1 MLNRLSPGG
10 VAFCLAG
17 LCVQSPWAAGAAAGG
32 RHEPQYEPRF
42 ACGRAV
48 GRTLTQD
55 RRFRWK
61 RRVQEESGL
70 GLLLS
75 AGHAPS
81 PSPHG
86 GLGGGARWG
95 WDAPQLACHSHTDR
109 HPRVSSSE
117 WRLAPEQGSVLF
129 QALTPVSVCPS
140 FISNLELSQLSDS
153 QFSKPSVPE
162 RCSPSACLLPSPERS
177 FGFAVTVHGGSEKG
191 RWPAGAELAVD
202 PSRLSPWPC
211 VFTHSM

>member
-1 MLNRLSPGG
+1 M
-10 VAFCLAG
+10 
-17 LCVQSPWAAGAAAGG
+17 
-32 RHEPQYEPRF
+32 
-42 ACGRAV
+42 
-48 GRTLTQD
+48 
-55 RRFRWK
+55 
-61 RRVQEESGL
+61 

-75 AGHAPS
+75 AGHPPS

-95 WDAPQLACHSHTDR
+95 WDARQPACHSHTDR

-129 QALTPVSVCPS
+129 QALTPVSICPS
-140 FISNLELSQLSDS
+140 FISSLELSQLSDS

-162 RCSPSACLLPSPERS
+162 RCSPSACLLPSPERY
-177 FGFAVTVHGGSEKG
+177 FGFAVTAHGGSEKG

-202 PSRLSPWPC
+202 PSRLSPPDLACLHVPC
-211 VFTHSM
+211 EKHCIWHCNPMRVLEERPRCGIASWVPATREPRLGSRRRAAVQTE